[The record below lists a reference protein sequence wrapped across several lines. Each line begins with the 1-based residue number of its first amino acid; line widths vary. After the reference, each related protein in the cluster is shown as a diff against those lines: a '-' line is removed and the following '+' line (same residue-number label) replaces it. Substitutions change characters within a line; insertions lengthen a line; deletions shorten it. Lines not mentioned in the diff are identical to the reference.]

1 MFHSKTKVGYRR
13 FNISNKESL
22 EWNLWNTNL
31 FETIWVFWGIINKA
45 KWNSST
51 AVFTN
56 MLITLCFTQTRIPAL
71 VINRNFSIV
80 SAPCSWDEGKK
91 NQVVHDIFPCLRPL
105 KAGVVVSLLVAV
117 ICSGWSGTR
126 ANSQY
131 VHNLSEVALL
141 CIYIIFGFHVISLSY
156 L

>member
-1 MFHSKTKVGYRR
+1 MGNDIETSSRCSFWVSSSRQ
-13 FNISNKESL
+13 NAL
-22 EWNLWNTNL
+22 NLHL
-31 FETIWVFWGIINKA
+31 FTFSYTSRLLKLGKLAEYFSTYYWFRCHYPLITYL
-45 KWNSST
+45 SST

-56 MLITLCFTQTRIPAL
+56 MLITLCFTRTRIPAL

-80 SAPCSWDEGKK
+80 STPCSWDEGKK

-126 ANSQY
+126 ASSQ
-131 VHNLSEVALL
+131 
-141 CIYIIFGFHVISLSY
+141 
-156 L
+156 

>member
-1 MFHSKTKVGYRR
+1 MPGVLSPTLAKPPYSKCLKMFHSKTKVGYRG

-22 EWNLWNTNL
+22 EWNLWNTKL

-71 VINRNFSIV
+71 VINRNFSMSEYSLFLRWRKKKSSCARYIPMPQ
-80 SAPCSWDEGKK
+80 AFEGW
-91 NQVVHDIFPCLRPL
+91 CGGL
-105 KAGVVVSLLVAV
+105 
-117 ICSGWSGTR
+117 
-126 ANSQY
+126 
-131 VHNLSEVALL
+131 
-141 CIYIIFGFHVISLSY
+141 SLSGGY
-156 L
+156 M